1 MGNPSFSRI
10 LQTLRPDLVIYDY
23 FRPRPSTAD
32 ALEYKIPAVEFLTS
46 GAAPLSYVY
55 HMFNKP
61 DVEFPFPEL
70 PSSLSFKELE
80 GKYIDYLPT
89 VTMKKTIA
97 IGPLVQQNVDGD
109 KNLEILQWLGT
120 KDELSTVFVSFGSES
135 FLSKEERE
143 EIAHGLELSG
153 VNFVWIVRFPTGERI
168 VVEEALP
175 VGFLK
180 RIEER
185 GMVVDGWAPQAQ
197 ILAHSSI
204 GGFVSHCGW
213 NSILESLNFGV
224 PIIAVPMNNDQPVNA
239 KLVEEVGVGLEVRR
253 NDQNKRIDRD
263 NIAQVIKKVVKDE
276 SGVDVRMKAR
286 EFSEII
292 RMKGE
297 RDIDGLVDE
306 LVQLCNEG

>member
-1 MGNPSFSRI
+1 
-10 LQTLRPDLVIYDY
+10 
-23 FRPRPSTAD
+23 
-32 ALEYKIPAVEFLTS
+32 
-46 GAAPLSYVY
+46 
-55 HMFNKP
+55 
-61 DVEFPFPEL
+61 
-70 PSSLSFKELE
+70 
-80 GKYIDYLPT
+80 
-89 VTMKKTIA
+89 MKKTIP

-153 VNFVWIVRFPTGERI
+153 VNFVWIVRFPTRERI

-180 RIEER
+180 RIEEK
-185 GMVVDGWAPQAQ
+185 GMVVEGWAPQAQ

-286 EFSEII
+286 GFSEII